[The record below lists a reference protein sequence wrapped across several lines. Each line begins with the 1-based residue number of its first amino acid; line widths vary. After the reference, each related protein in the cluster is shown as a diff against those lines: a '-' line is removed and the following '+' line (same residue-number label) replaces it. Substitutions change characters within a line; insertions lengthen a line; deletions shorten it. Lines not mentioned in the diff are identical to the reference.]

1 MRTYKLNLK
10 LILGLIKVN
19 VFILL
24 VLFVLNHFYFKIY
37 NPTVI
42 LLSIGHYFILCNG
55 PAIYLLFNYFK
66 YNKDTELLIDN
77 PSNEI
82 TIIEKGISKM
92 YNLDNVKSSTY
103 NLGIYW
109 KNAIDRK
116 YRIPTLFSDFG
127 YWDLTFENGDRYY
140 LTTLI
145 HDFLLEEEK
154 VKNTNYRFRLI
165 PYINKSNTEKGIELK
180 PIEYKP
186 KSRTE
191 KLKESYKGKTTEEL
205 NYIIENKNKYQK
217 EAISI
222 AEQILKDKNVG

>member
-1 MRTYKLNLK
+1 
-10 LILGLIKVN
+10 
-19 VFILL
+19 
-24 VLFVLNHFYFKIY
+24 
-37 NPTVI
+37 
-42 LLSIGHYFILCNG
+42 
-55 PAIYLLFNYFK
+55 
-66 YNKDTELLIDN
+66 LLIDN